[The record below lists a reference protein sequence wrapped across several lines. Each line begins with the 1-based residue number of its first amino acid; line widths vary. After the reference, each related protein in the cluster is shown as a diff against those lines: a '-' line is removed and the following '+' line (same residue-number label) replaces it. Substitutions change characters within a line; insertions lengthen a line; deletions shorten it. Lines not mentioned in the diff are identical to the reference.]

1 MDGVFDKMSPA
12 EKVYL
17 PLRLPREKV
26 EDEERIEKE
35 KEKVGSAGA
44 KGKAAASLRREDDEE
59 VLVRSWYEPPSSMMP
74 LPA

>member
-26 EDEERIEKE
+26 EDDERMDKE
-35 KEKVGSAGA
+35 KEKAGSAAA
-44 KGKAAASLRREDDEE
+44 KAKAPSLKTEDDEA
-59 VLVRSWYEPPSSMMP
+59 LVRSWYGPPSSMMP